1 MALSGNVAVFTRQ
14 QAAAVASAVDA
25 LKQQHPLVVDVCV
38 VTVAEGTDVA
48 QTLATTKAS
57 TPFDAVIAFNE
68 QTEMLSTELHAL
80 APIVKAGGALHVYIA
95 DATEDK
101 KNSILMALMIGG
113 FVETVVD
120 ATATEHAAFFPE
132 LKTNVSC
139 FSSKK
144 PSFESG
150 AALSLTKKVTTT
162 TTTTTSAAVPLKK
175 WTVLADEF
183 DDEDD
188 DTDEIIDEVRK
199 LLAASFEDTL
209 LDDTDEVLKAAA
221 SDCAPGVGGKK
232 RACKNCTCGLKDAED
247 NEKPVVSD
255 KELSQMVS
263 GCGNVRNPRVYM
275 AKVRGCFKGDAF
287 RCGSCPFL
295 GKPAFKPGMEKVLLN
310 LDADD
315 F

>member
-14 QAAAVASAVDA
+14 QAAAVASAVDV
-25 LKQQHPLVVDVCV
+25 LKQQHPLVTDVRV
-38 VTVAEGTDVA
+38 VTVADGSDVA
-48 QTLATTKAS
+48 QALATTQAA
-57 TPFDAVIAFNE
+57 TPFDAVLVFNE

-95 DATEDK
+95 DAAEDK

-113 FVETVVD
+113 FVETTVVD
-120 ATATEHAAFFPE
+120 ATEHAAFFPE

-150 AALSLTKKVTTT
+150 AALSLTKKVMST

-188 DTDEIIDEVRK
+188 DTDDIID
-199 LLAASFEDTL
+199 EDTL

-263 GCGNVRNPRVYM
+263 GCGN
-275 AKVRGCFKGDAF
+275 CFKGDAF